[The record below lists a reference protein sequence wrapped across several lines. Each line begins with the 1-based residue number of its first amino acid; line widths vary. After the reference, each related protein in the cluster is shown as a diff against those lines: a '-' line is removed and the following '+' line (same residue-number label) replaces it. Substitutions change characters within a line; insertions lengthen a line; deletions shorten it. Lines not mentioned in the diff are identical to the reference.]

1 MNLAIL
7 LATSQL
13 KNSPEFTACKYRPV
27 KVSYHSPQV
36 LLSERPEYNDKV
48 RAGFLLAPAV
58 IMTNAYNA
66 IFLFTD
72 LAEVVEDIFHWLG
85 FYEFLP
91 HPGEKFKTKI
101 KFWRTT

>member
-1 MNLAIL
+1 MAIL
-7 LATSQL
+7 LATSQV
-13 KNSPEFTACKYRPV
+13 KNSPEFTAFKYRPV
-27 KVSYHSPQV
+27 KVSYHSLQV

-101 KFWRTT
+101 KFRWTT